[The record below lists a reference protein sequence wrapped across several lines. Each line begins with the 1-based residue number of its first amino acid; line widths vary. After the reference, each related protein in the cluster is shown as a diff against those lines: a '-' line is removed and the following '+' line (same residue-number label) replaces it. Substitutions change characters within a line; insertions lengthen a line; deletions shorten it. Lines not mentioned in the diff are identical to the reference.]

1 MQPTQLRARAFTA
14 ALGTLTLAA
23 LLSCG
28 SGGSGSGGG
37 GGSRITLRNVSYDP
51 TRELYVEFNAAFA
64 RNWRAKTGQQ
74 VRVEQSHGGSGT
86 QARSVIEGNA
96 ADVVTLALAADID
109 AIAATGRLLP
119 VNWQSL

>member
-1 MQPTQLRARAFTA
+1 MQPARLLARAFTA

-28 SGGSGSGGG
+28 SGGSG

-64 RNWRAKTGQQ
+64 RNWRPTSMPSRRPAGCC
-74 VRVEQSHGGSGT
+74 R
-86 QARSVIEGNA
+86 
-96 ADVVTLALAADID
+96 
-109 AIAATGRLLP
+109 
-119 VNWQSL
+119 

>member
-1 MQPTQLRARAFTA
+1 MRLARTCIL
-14 ALGTLTLAA
+14 ALALAA
-23 LLSCG
+23 LAACG
-28 SGGSGSGGG
+28 RAGDRTGAA
-37 GGSRITLRNVSYDP
+37 RITLRNVSYDP
-51 TRELYVEFNAAFA
+51 TRELYADFDSAFA
-64 RNWRAKTGQQ
+64 AYWQGKTGQQ
-74 VRVEQSHGGSGT
+74 VRIEMSHGGSGT